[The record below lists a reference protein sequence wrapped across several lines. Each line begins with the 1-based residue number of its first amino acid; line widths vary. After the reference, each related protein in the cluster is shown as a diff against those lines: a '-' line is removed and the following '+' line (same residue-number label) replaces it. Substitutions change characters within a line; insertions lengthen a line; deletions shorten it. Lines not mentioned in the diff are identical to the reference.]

1 LREIALHILDLA
13 ENGVAAGASTITIGI
28 HENLNDNWLDI
39 SIDDNGKGMDEETV
53 AKIIDPFVTSRITR
67 KVGLGIPLFK
77 AAAEACNGSFTITS
91 QPGKGTTVNVRF
103 QHDHIDRMPLGDIE
117 KTFLTL
123 FIGYQQIH
131 WIFRYQVNDLTFEF
145 DDEPIKKELEGIS
158 LTDPSV
164 LKFIR
169 EYLHEGIQ
177 EIAPERN

>member
-1 LREIALHILDLA
+1 MREIALHILDLA
-13 ENGVAAGASTITIGI
+13 ENGVVAEASTILISI
-28 HENLNDNWLDI
+28 FENLNENWLDI
-39 SIDDNGKGMDEETV
+39 TIDDNGRGMDEETV

-77 AAAEACNGSFTITS
+77 AAAEACNGSFKITS
-91 QPGKGTTVNVRF
+91 QPGIGTKVFIRF
-103 QHDHIDRMPLGDIE
+103 QYDHIDRMPLGDIE
-117 KTFLTL
+117 NTFLTL

-131 WIFRYQVNDLTFEF
+131 WIFRYQVNDASFEF

-169 EYLHEGIQ
+169 EYLHEGIH